1 MPTDHE
7 DRPQVLYDGR
17 NRDDAG
23 QARGAS
29 GRSFGNR
36 GQVTSRPSRESIVSS
51 YAAQDAARARS
62 ARMRSQEAAKS
73 YNENSLRLKERENQR
88 RILEARRAEEERLQA
103 QRRQAKRDMEAAN
116 ARTTSG
122 IHEQEAHGIH
132 RAHRVVKPLSTQ
144 ESRTRAQI
152 SRDGYEREREMRD
165 ALSVQRSARTTNR
178 EVIDGRGSID
188 SRAFNE
194 MHRLSG
200 YSVDESDKPDPMID
214 TSNPK
219 AKWRSHAGEG
229 GASHVRLNRRM
240 DLGSLSDT
248 ISGSANYGRAS
259 AFSSLPPFV
268 KIAVPVLVI
277 LVIILVAIV
286 FF

>member
-1 MPTDHE
+1 MPERD
-7 DRPQVLYDGR
+7 DGSNILYDGR
-17 NRDDAG
+17 SRQEG
-23 QARGAS
+23 TRARQQPV
-29 GRSFGNR
+29 GNR

-62 ARMRSQEAAKS
+62 ARMRSQETAKS

-88 RILEARRAEEERLQA
+88 RELEARRAEEERLEA
-103 QRRQAKRDMEAAN
+103 QRRQAKRELEAAN
-116 ARTTSG
+116 ARTSSG

-132 RAHRVVKPLSTQ
+132 RAHRVVRPMTSQ
-144 ESRTRAQI
+144 ESRTRTQV

-165 ALSVQRSARTTNR
+165 ALSTQRAARTTNR

-194 MHRLSG
+194 MNRLVS
-200 YSVDESDKPDPMID
+200 YSVEESDKPDPMID

-219 AKWRSHAGEG
+219 AKWHSHAGD
-229 GASHVRLNRRM
+229 GANARLSRRM

-248 ISGSANYGRAS
+248 ISGRANYGHKS
-259 AFSSLPPFV
+259 AFSTLPPFV
-268 KIAVPVLVI
+268 KIAIPVIVI
-277 LVIILVAIV
+277 LIVILLAIV